1 MFAAR
6 FENISPIE
14 DCEVGAEPSCAFA
27 VWFGIVHH
35 KPRGGGCF
43 GGVMKLQRPFNVA
56 WND

>member
-27 VWFGIVHH
+27 VWFGIVIDHH
-35 KPRGGGCF
+35 KPRGF

>member
-35 KPRGGGCF
+35 KPRGGG
-43 GGVMKLQRPFNVA
+43 GLLWWGYEAPA
-56 WND
+56 SI

>member
-27 VWFGIVHH
+27 VWFGIVIDHH
-35 KPRGGGCF
+35 TPRGF